1 METHRIRGN
10 QRPGRS
16 NRIGDTVSLAIVFVD
31 AIRHEEA
38 QSWQELG
45 RQIGKEEI
53 VSGEIQAVTLRV
65 VNTVKEEVDDRVAIN
80 PVVVVTSA
88 Q

>member
-1 METHRIRGN
+1 MIILGAWTNYRTFIVVVILIANIPIQIPIEPEVKSSFRGLETHRIRGN
-10 QRPGRS
+10 QRPWRS

-45 RQIGKEEI
+45 R
-53 VSGEIQAVTLRV
+53 
-65 VNTVKEEVDDRVAIN
+65 
-80 PVVVVTSA
+80 
-88 Q
+88 